1 MMDYLDAF
9 LFGLL
14 PWGINQPDLAALI
27 LRLGVGVPF
36 FISGMNKLLCPT
48 CHGWLRANL
57 TRSKIPCVSFSVWWV
72 AGWEAAAGLALAL
85 GVFTAA
91 AGFIL
96 FIVCVIAFIVSWRR
110 KLEKKNPAHFW
121 DACTEIGFMFDTLL
135 TWMLLAVMTVGPGR
149 YSLDGWL
156 FSKLAP

>member
-1 MMDYLDAF
+1 MMDYLNAF

-57 TRSKIPCVSFSVWWV
+57 TKSGIPCVPFTVWWL
-72 AGWEAAAGLALAL
+72 AAWEALAGFTLAL
-85 GVFTAA
+85 GLFTGASA
-91 AGFIL
+91 FVL
-96 FIVCVIAFIVSWRR
+96 FIVCVVAFIVSWRR

-135 TWMLLAVMTVGPGR
+135 AWMLLAVMMVGPGR
-149 YSLDGWL
+149 YSLDWLL